1 MEATDSAREL
11 IRVGIVTSTDPIKNT
26 CRVTFED
33 KNNLVSSDLRI
44 LHRGSSAVKDYW
56 MPAVGDEAVCIFA
69 TNDENYCDGFIVG
82 TLFNEKDKPN
92 ANKQEITRID
102 FSDGTFIEHNAKSHT
117 LRIECAGNI
126 YLKGRRI
133 YLNE

>member
-1 MEATDSAREL
+1 MNAPALFNFERLNYSRGFKFFQGKVCKLEATDSAREL

-82 TLFNEKDKPN
+82 TLFNDKDKNN
-92 ANKQEITRID
+92 A
-102 FSDGTFIEHNAKSHT
+102 H
-117 LRIECAGNI
+117 
-126 YLKGRRI
+126 
-133 YLNE
+133 